1 MSESPFESNQLQPDD
16 LKNVS
21 SQTVIMDMRCAD
33 CGGMY
38 KAYNNGMYLCPYCGS
53 TKVDVDSDA
62 VKIAKDYHATY
73 KEVEISKQQIY
84 KEMELEKERMKRGI
98 SPPMTDKERKFLAIY
113 LIAFVA
119 VLLLMMVLAI
129 KFLP

>member
-1 MSESPFESNQLQPDD
+1 MSESPFESNPLQPDD

-21 SQTVIMDMRCAD
+21 SQTMIMDMRCAD

-53 TKVDVDSDA
+53 TKVDIDSDA
-62 VKIAKDYHATY
+62 VKIAKDRHATY

-98 SPPMTDKERKFLAIY
+98 SPPITDKERKNLMIFLGLFLA
-113 LIAFVA
+113 LLFV
-119 VLLLMMVLAI
+119 MGYLAI
-129 KFLP
+129 KYL